1 MPWSPLPS
9 PSLTLAGLPF
19 LIIESSAVRP
29 YRRGFYCSD
38 ESIKY
43 PAKDGET
50 ISDGVLSA
58 VGTLIVILSVGFF
71 YFRVWGL
78 FWWRGAWTSVWM
90 CLHVLSHLGCVH
102 GMRSGSTSL
111 LFFIFLSNWLIWQM
125 LLSKVTHNWAE
136 PMKHFQ
142 FEPFLWNELLKN
154 NPEECSDWK
163 VLSLNPGNWIAN
175 KGT

>member
-1 MPWSPLPS
+1 MISSPFFLSRISWFAVPNHRVQRCPAVPPRLLLQRRVHKIPGQRRRDHQRWGFIS
-9 PSLTLAGLPF
+9 GGHAYRHPLGRFLLFSGL
-19 LIIESSAVRP
+19 
-29 YRRGFYCSD
+29 G
-38 ESIKY
+38 
-43 PAKDGET
+43 
-50 ISDGVLSA
+50 
-58 VGTLIVILSVGFF
+58 
-71 YFRVWGL
+71 GL

-90 CLHVLSHLGCVH
+90 CLLVLSHLGCVH
-102 GMRSGSTSL
+102 GMRSGSTSS

-125 LLSKVTHNWAE
+125 LLSKVTHDWAE

-163 VLSLNPGNWIAN
+163 VLSLNTENWIAN